1 MLYVRMLYGL
11 CGARGTRQRSDINI
25 FDIQHHQC
33 SLDVGCYNSF
43 ETIMSAS
50 SLATSAEI
58 QQAVGSNDGKVQEL
72 LLAGID
78 YGTHDGETLQER
90 TSQVCAVLSDAW
102 ENCID
107 MEDSLVDVLWLK
119 SSILASV
126 DTSTSKDAFIEI
138 LKQLVQV
145 ANRENFWTKLQ
156 RNLQPSLIEAC
167 GLGPEQDLLK
177 KLKMHN
183 TQFHYK
189 QQKYNL
195 LQEESEGYSKVLNFF
210 ITQDSIHEQNRS
222 KLLKL
227 IGRFE
232 LDPNRLL
239 DLTLDILEAK
249 LYPDGI
255 QNLQSKMP
263 QATTPVTWLLE
274 IMKEFPLSKLNPLI
288 KFRLSADKNPSKPL
302 INTIAFL
309 AINEMIDLKTLFDNY
324 FDPIED
330 SIQDAHKIM
339 FMKEKKRIQGL
350 SRVSLSG
357 TTKENPE
364 VAKLKS
370 RLDKSLESLEKDNI
384 LQLLLVLLK
393 GGEWKLIKPLLSV
406 NVWTQLCSL
415 LPEKFGSAFCDFAQE
430 IMLPWYSDK
439 VSPPDLSEPTKSN
452 GEASKDDSHS
462 EIGLDE
468 AVHALS
474 DPLLCIT
481 RSTCITSRPIL
492 YCQLCRLFQCLL
504 EDDEDENQLSDE
516 TYTFFQSF
524 LVPSLSLY
532 PSNAA
537 ICTELWAVL
546 NRLPYAT
553 RYRLYDDWRGS
564 GLGSA
569 GLSSTPSGKPL
580 PNVESEIL
588 AGKAARYVLKRLS
601 KDNIR
606 DMSRQIAQVT
616 HSNPLVVFTTILQ
629 QIESYDNMVEVMVDA
644 QRFVTPLGLDVLGY
658 CILSRLNGTQG
669 GVNRSRLKGN

>member
-1 MLYVRMLYGL
+1 MLDATIALK
-11 CGARGTRQRSDINI
+11 
-25 FDIQHHQC
+25 
-33 SLDVGCYNSF
+33 
-43 ETIMSAS
+43 TIMSAS

-58 QQAVGSNDGKVQEL
+58 QQAAGSNDGKVQEL

-119 SSILASV
+119 STILASV
-126 DTSTSKDAFIEI
+126 DTSPSKDAFIEI

-156 RNLQPSLIEAC
+156 RNLQPSLIEVC

-183 TQFHYK
+183 TQLHYK

-195 LQEESEGYSKVLNFF
+195 LQEESEGYSKALNFF
-210 ITQDSIHEQNRS
+210 ITQDSIQEQNRS

-249 LYPDGI
+249 LYPDGK
-255 QNLQSKMP
+255 QNLPSKMP
-263 QATTPVTWLLE
+263 QATTQVTWLLE
-274 IMKEFPLSKLNPLI
+274 IMKEFSLSKLNPLI
-288 KFRLSADKNPSKPL
+288 KFRLSADKNPSQTL

-309 AINEMIDLKTLFDNY
+309 AINEKIDLKTLFDNY

-357 TTKENPE
+357 TTKENPQ

-370 RLDKSLESLEKDNI
+370 QLDKSLESLEKDNI

-393 GGEWKLIKPLLSV
+393 WGEWKLIKPLLSI

-452 GEASKDDSHS
+452 GEAFKDDSHS
-462 EIGLDE
+462 EIDLDE

-524 LVPSLSLY
+524 LVPSLSLFH
-532 PSNAA
+532 SNPAM
-537 ICTELWAVL
+537 CTELWAVL

>member
-1 MLYVRMLYGL
+1 
-11 CGARGTRQRSDINI
+11 
-25 FDIQHHQC
+25 
-33 SLDVGCYNSF
+33 
-43 ETIMSAS
+43 
-50 SLATSAEI
+50 
-58 QQAVGSNDGKVQEL
+58 
-72 LLAGID
+72 
-78 YGTHDGETLQER
+78 
-90 TSQVCAVLSDAW
+90 
-102 ENCID
+102 
-107 MEDSLVDVLWLK
+107 
-119 SSILASV
+119 
-126 DTSTSKDAFIEI
+126 
-138 LKQLVQV
+138 
-145 ANRENFWTKLQ
+145 
-156 RNLQPSLIEAC
+156 
-167 GLGPEQDLLK
+167 
-177 KLKMHN
+177 MHN
-183 TQFHYK
+183 TQLHYK

-195 LQEESEGYSKVLNFF
+195 LQEESEGYSKALNYF
-210 ITQDSIHEQNRS
+210 ITQDSIQEQNRS

-249 LYPDGI
+249 LYPDGK
-255 QNLQSKMP
+255 QNLLSKMP
-263 QATTPVTWLLE
+263 QATTQVTWLLE
-274 IMKEFPLSKLNPLI
+274 IMKEFSLSKLNPLI
-288 KFRLSADKNPSKPL
+288 KFRLSADKNPSQTL

-309 AINEMIDLKTLFDNY
+309 AINEQIDLKTLFDNY

-370 RLDKSLESLEKDNI
+370 QLDKSLESLEKDNI

-393 GGEWKLIKPLLSV
+393 WGEWKLIKPLLSI

-452 GEASKDDSHS
+452 GEAFKDDSHS
-462 EIGLDE
+462 EIDLDE

-492 YCQLCRLFQCLL
+492 YCQLCRLFQRLL
-504 EDDEDENQLSDE
+504 ADDEDENQLSDE

-524 LVPSLSLY
+524 LVPSLSLF
-532 PSNAA
+532 PSNPA